1 MQSLVRRYVQY
12 VNLKYRRSGTLWEGR
27 HKASLVEQETY
38 LLVCYRYIELNMV
51 TKPADYK
58 WSSFRRLDSTMADR
72 YLGLIDIGRIENCL
86 V

>member
-38 LLVCYRYIELNMV
+38 LLVCYRYIELNPMR
-51 TKPADYK
+51 AK
-58 WSSFRRLDSTMADR
+58 W
-72 YLGLIDIGRIENCL
+72 
-86 V
+86 